1 MFSELVD
8 GFPYAS
14 LARQGS
20 AAPVNRESTTTSW
33 QHAHDHTRARA
44 AAQAGPGRK
53 VLVIGGDADHNL
65 GDQAILHSLCQA
77 LQCAEPGVR
86 ITITSSRWGA
96 QRFPGVVRVIPRGA
110 GGFTQAL
117 RAARAQDFVVI
128 AGGGLFQDDD
138 SRVKMPY
145 WAARLKLLSLV
156 NPNIRA
162 YAVGAGPLKHAES
175 RWSARAACKVL
186 QQVSVRDAFAQD
198 WLSKCTGQPVAIA
211 PDAAFALE
219 PAPAEVVDSYLESLG
234 IEPGRPIIGVVMR
247 RWYHKLGGF
256 VPHRL
261 RAQAGLDL
269 GDGEAEV
276 ARLLDQVA
284 LAVKTLARRM
294 NAAVL
299 LLPTYNVGHEADS
312 RYCHHLAA
320 MLPLDT
326 VRVAQLDD
334 PRLYK
339 AVCGRLSLMISA
351 RMHPLILAAGMGV
364 PGVGLSY
371 NGKFEGFFDM
381 LGLPRRM
388 LWLDEFRDG
397 AQAERLIALA
407 EDALADPTELRARCE
422 QLRERVLADVAAL
435 LDVPAQVAAA

>member
-1 MFSELVD
+1 MFSELID
-8 GFPYAS
+8 SFPHAS

-20 AAPVNRESTTTSW
+20 AATVTRESAKLAWQGADDDARTATS
-33 QHAHDHTRARA
+33 A
-44 AAQAGPGRK
+44 APGRK
-53 VLVIGGDADHNL
+53 VLLLGGDADHNL
-65 GDQAILHSLCQA
+65 GDQAILYSLCAA
-77 LQCAEPGVR
+77 LRHADPGVR
-86 ITITSSRWGA
+86 ITISSNRWDA
-96 QRFPGVVRVIPRGA
+96 RRFPGVVGVIPRGA
-110 GGFTQAL
+110 AGFAQAL
-117 RAARAQDFVVI
+117 RAARGQDLVVI

-162 YAVGAGPLKHAES
+162 YAVGAGPLKHGES
-175 RWSARAACKVL
+175 RWSARRACKVL
-186 QQVSVRDAFAQD
+186 QQVSVRDGFAQD
-198 WLSKCTGQPVAIA
+198 WLSQCTGQPVEIA

-219 PAPAEVVDSYLESLG
+219 PAPAAAADRYLESLG
-234 IEPGRPIIGVVMR
+234 IEPGRPVIGIVMR

-284 LAVKTLARRM
+284 LAVKSLARRLD
-294 NAAVL
+294 AAVL

-326 VRVAQLDD
+326 VRVGQLDD

-381 LGLPRRM
+381 LELPRRM

-407 EDALADPTELRARCE
+407 EEALADPTDLRARCE
-422 QLRERVLADVAAL
+422 ALRQRVLADAATL
-435 LDVPAQVAAA
+435 LDVPAPVAAA